1 MTAKFRA
8 RVPQSWWISIG
19 VIAVSLIIAGVS
31 FCVFDADHGGRAD
44 HGMPLDLCHALLAS
58 ALTLPVLTG
67 LSMNGWVTAVRPAR
81 VPVRFLHVPARPPSP
96 LSPSVQ
102 SD

>member
-19 VIAVSLIIAGVS
+19 VIAASLIIAGVG
-31 FCVFDADHGGRAD
+31 FCLFDAYHGGRAD

-58 ALTLPVLTG
+58 ALTLPVLIG
-67 LSMNGWVTAVRPAR
+67 LSVNGWVTTVRPAR
-81 VPVRFLHVPARPPSP
+81 VPVRFLQIPAPPPKS
-96 LSPSVQ
+96 SFA
-102 SD
+102 